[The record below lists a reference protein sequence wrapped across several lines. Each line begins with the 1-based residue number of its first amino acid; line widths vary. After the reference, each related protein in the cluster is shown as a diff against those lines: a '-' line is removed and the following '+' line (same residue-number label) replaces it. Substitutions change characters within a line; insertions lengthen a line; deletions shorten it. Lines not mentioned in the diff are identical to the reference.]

1 MHLAVRRNLR
11 RLPKRFPIGT
21 TYVVEGHVVEG
32 HGDEGGQLQVFSR
45 YVVLP
50 SGQRIN
56 LGANLGSRA
65 APRSGRSRARN
76 QRSVPR
82 TTPGGAKKMMAAGE
96 HPLGAAVDGQAPG
109 EAPQPLTLNH
119 PASSP
124 GRISGRG
131 SSFGQ
136 AEVPEE

>member
-32 HGDEGGQLQVFSR
+32 LGNEGGQLQVFSR

-56 LGANLGSRA
+56 LG
-65 APRSGRSRARN
+65 
-76 QRSVPR
+76 
-82 TTPGGAKKMMAAGE
+82 TPVGAKNDGG
-96 HPLGAAVDGQAPG
+96 LGNIPSGP
-109 EAPQPLTLNH
+109 PLTVRRRAK
-119 PASSP
+119 PPSP
-124 GRISGRG
+124 SPSITRR
-131 SSFGQ
+131 
-136 AEVPEE
+136 